1 MNHKC
6 DDCSNDSLFVKEVI
20 LAYCGSSASGGL
32 IELPGP
38 GPNPG
43 PGPDIPPEPIG
54 CTATYYALNEYDAR
68 LWKEPRDYFIKNAD
82 FYGRLFEDHYS
93 GSQVDETYFL
103 NVATRYAKSH
113 SVIYG
118 LSWETRPVESAIGIE
133 IEGNFI
139 FADYNSLEGSRSS
152 LEDML
157 ANSEGT
163 REINYP
169 GLPTYPGGTDVTRY
183 FIYFWGYL
191 EQRNPDTGL
200 FEPMN
205 NGELM
210 IVGSSYLDVIPLN
223 ELEV

>member
-1 MNHKC
+1 MSCSCNHKDVDNDAWIEETLIKFIKC
-6 DDCSNDSLFVKEVI
+6 LCS
-20 LAYCGSSASGGL
+20 CGPSK
-32 IELPGP
+32 PTV
-38 GPNPG
+38 
-43 PGPDIPPEPIG
+43 PPEPEPIE
-54 CTATYYALNEYDAR
+54 CIATYYSLNEYDAR

-103 NVATRYAKSH
+103 NVATRYAKFH

-118 LSWETRPVESAIGIE
+118 LSWLTRPVETSIGIE

-139 FADYNSLEGSRSS
+139 FADYNSLTGSQSS

-157 ANSEGT
+157 ANSVGT
-163 REINYP
+163 REVNYP
-169 GLPTYPGGTDVTRY
+169 GLPTYPEGTDVTRY

-191 EQRNPDTGL
+191 EQLNPDTGL

-205 NGELM
+205 NGELI
-210 IVGSSYLDVIPLN
+210 IVGSSYLDVMQQR
-223 ELEV
+223 

>member
-1 MNHKC
+1 MNHNC
-6 DDCSNDSLFVKEVI
+6 NGCSFDRRFLKEVI
-20 LAYCGSSASGGL
+20 ITYCGDSATEE
-32 IELPGP
+32 IVIPPKPIPEIP
-38 GPNPG
+38 
-43 PGPDIPPEPIG
+43 PDIPPEPIA
-54 CTATYYALNEYDAR
+54 CIATYHIFNEFDVR
-68 LWKEPRDYFIKNAD
+68 LWKESRDYFIKNAD

-93 GSQVDETYFL
+93 GSQVDEYYFL

-118 LSWETRPVESAIGIE
+118 LSWETRPVETTIGIE

-139 FADYNSLEGSRSS
+139 FADYNTFSGNESS

-157 ANSEGT
+157 ANSVGT
-163 REINYP
+163 KEVNYP
-169 GLPTYPGGTDVTRY
+169 GLPTYPEDTDVTRY

-210 IVGSSYLDVIPLN
+210 IVGSSYLDVIPLDQ
-223 ELEV
+223 